1 MKIAVVTGGTKGIGR
16 QIVKDLLRR
25 QYRVYTNYSSDEDS
39 AQAAALEFTAISPHF
54 QIVKADQADNEA
66 FLEFIQLIKS
76 QETNVQCIVGN
87 GGMTIRKTPMEFTNA
102 DWETMMQ
109 VIVNAHF
116 YLVRDLRSLLTSDAR
131 IVFIGSMM
139 GILPHGTSLAYGVAK
154 SALHALG
161 QNLVKEFEGT
171 ETTVNVI
178 APGFV
183 NTDWQSSKPQVIKDS
198 ICDKTA
204 LHRFAE
210 PEEISSAVL
219 FCLDNSFV
227 NGSIIE
233 VNGGYCFK

>member
-87 GGMTIRKTPMEFTNA
+87 AGMTIRKTPMEFTNA

-139 GILPHGTSLAYGVAK
+139 GILPHGTSLAMVWLNQLYI
-154 SALHALG
+154 L
-161 QNLVKEFEGT
+161 
-171 ETTVNVI
+171 
-178 APGFV
+178 
-183 NTDWQSSKPQVIKDS
+183 
-198 ICDKTA
+198 
-204 LHRFAE
+204 
-210 PEEISSAVL
+210 
-219 FCLDNSFV
+219 
-227 NGSIIE
+227 
-233 VNGGYCFK
+233 

>member
-87 GGMTIRKTPMEFTNA
+87 AGMTIRKTPMEFTNA

-183 NTDWQSSKPQVIKDS
+183 NTDWQSSKPQVIKDN
-198 ICDKTA
+198 ICRKTA
-204 LHRFAE
+204 LHRFASS
-210 PEEISSAVL
+210 EEITSAVL
-219 FCLDNSFV
+219 FCLDNPFV

-233 VNGGYCFK
+233 VNGGYCYK

>member
-87 GGMTIRKTPMEFTNA
+87 AGMTIRKTPMEFTNA

>member
-1 MKIAVVTGGTKGIGR
+1 MKIAVVTGGTKGIGL

-87 GGMTIRKTPMEFTNA
+87 AGMTIRKTPMEFTNA

-183 NTDWQSSKPQVIKDS
+183 NTDWQSSKPQVIKDN
-198 ICDKTA
+198 ICRKTA
-204 LHRFAE
+204 LHRFAT
-210 PEEISSAVL
+210 PEEIASAVS
-219 FCLDNSFV
+219 FCLDNPFV

>member
-54 QIVKADQADNEA
+54 QIVKADQADNAA
-66 FLEFIQLIKS
+66 FADFIQLIKS
-76 QETNVQCIVGN
+76 QETAVQCIVGN
-87 GGMTIRKTPMEFTNA
+87 AGMTIRKTPMEFTNA

-183 NTDWQSSKPQVIKDS
+183 NTDWQSSKPQVIKDN
-198 ICDKTA
+198 ICRKTA
-204 LHRFAE
+204 LHRFATS
-210 PEEISSAVL
+210 EEITSAVL
-219 FCLDNSFV
+219 FCLDNPFV

>member
-87 GGMTIRKTPMEFTNA
+87 AGMTIRKTPMEFTNA

-183 NTDWQSSKPQVIKDS
+183 NTDWQNGKSQDIKDS
-198 ICDKTA
+198 ICNKTA
-204 LHRFAE
+204 LHRFAT
-210 PEEISSAVL
+210 PEEIASAVS
-219 FCLDNSFV
+219 FCLDNPFV

>member
-87 GGMTIRKTPMEFTNA
+87 AGMTIRKTPMEFTNA

-183 NTDWQSSKPQVIKDS
+183 NTDWQSSKPQVIKDN
-198 ICDKTA
+198 ICRKTA
-204 LHRFAE
+204 LHRFATSK
-210 PEEISSAVL
+210 EITSAVL
-219 FCLDNSFV
+219 FCLDNPFV

>member
-25 QYRVYTNYSSDEDS
+25 QFRVYTNYSSDEDS

-87 GGMTIRKTPMEFTNA
+87 AGMTIRKTPMEFTNA

-183 NTDWQSSKPQVIKDS
+183 NTDWQSSKPQVIKDN
-198 ICDKTA
+198 ICRKTA
-204 LHRFAE
+204 LHRFAT
-210 PEEISSAVL
+210 PEEIASAVS
-219 FCLDNSFV
+219 FCLDNPFV

>member
-1 MKIAVVTGGTKGIGR
+1 MKIAVVTGGTKGIGL

-87 GGMTIRKTPMEFTNA
+87 AGMTIRKTPMEFTNA

-183 NTDWQSSKPQVIKDS
+183 NTDWQSSKPQVIKDN
-198 ICDKTA
+198 ICRKTA
-204 LHRFAE
+204 LHRFATSK
-210 PEEISSAVL
+210 EIASAVL
-219 FCLDNSFV
+219 FCLDNPFV

>member
-87 GGMTIRKTPMEFTNA
+87 AGMTIRKTSMEFTNA

-171 ETTVNVI
+171 STTVNVI

-183 NTDWQSSKPQVIKDS
+183 NTDWQNGKSQVIKDN
-198 ICDKTA
+198 ICNKTA
-204 LHRFAE
+204 LHRFAT
-210 PEEISSAVL
+210 PEEIASAVS
-219 FCLDNSFV
+219 FCLDNPFV

>member
-16 QIVKDLLRR
+16 QVVKDLLARDF
-25 QYRVYTNYSSDEDS
+25 RVYTNYASDDVS
-39 AQAAALEFTAISPHF
+39 AREAAREFEAISSHF

-87 GGMTIRKTPMEFTNA
+87 AGMTIRKTPMEFTNA

-183 NTDWQSSKPQVIKDS
+183 NTDWQSSKPQVIKDN
-198 ICDKTA
+198 ICRKTA
-204 LHRFAE
+204 LHRFATS
-210 PEEISSAVL
+210 EEITSAVL
-219 FCLDNSFV
+219 FCLDNPFV

>member
-1 MKIAVVTGGTKGIGR
+1 MKIAVVTGGTKGIGL
-16 QIVKDLLRR
+16 QIVKDLLQR
-25 QYRVYTNYSSDEDS
+25 QYRVYTNYSSDEEA
-39 AQAAALEFTAISPHF
+39 AQAAALEFATVSSHF
-54 QIVKADQADNEA
+54 QIVKADQADNAA
-66 FLEFIQLIKS
+66 FADFIQLIKS
-76 QETNVQCIVGN
+76 QETAVQCIIGN
-87 GGMTIRKTPMEFTNA
+87 AGMTIRKAPMEFTNA

-116 YLVRDLRSLLTSDAR
+116 YLVRDLRSILTPDAR

-154 SALHALG
+154 SALHSLA

-171 ETTVNVI
+171 STTVNVI

-183 NTDWQSSKPQVIKDS
+183 NTDWQSAKPQVIKDN
-198 ICDKTA
+198 ICNKTA
-204 LHRFAE
+204 LHRFAT
-210 PEEISSAVL
+210 PEEIASAVS
-219 FCLDNSFV
+219 FCLDNPFV

>member
-1 MKIAVVTGGTKGIGR
+1 MKIAVVTGGTKGIGL

-25 QYRVYTNYSSDEDS
+25 QFRVYTNYSSDEDS

-87 GGMTIRKTPMEFTNA
+87 AGMTIRKTPMEFTNA

-183 NTDWQSSKPQVIKDS
+183 NTDWQSSKPQVIKDN
-198 ICDKTA
+198 ICRKTA
-204 LHRFAE
+204 LHRFATSK
-210 PEEISSAVL
+210 EIASAVL
-219 FCLDNSFV
+219 FCLDNPFV

>member
-1 MKIAVVTGGTKGIGR
+1 MKIAVVTGGTKGIGL

-87 GGMTIRKTPMEFTNA
+87 AGMTIRKTPMEFTNA

-183 NTDWQSSKPQVIKDS
+183 NTDWQSSKPQVIKDN
-198 ICDKTA
+198 ICRKTA
-204 LHRFAE
+204 LHRLATS
-210 PEEISSAVL
+210 EEITSAVL
-219 FCLDNSFV
+219 FCLDNPFV

>member
-87 GGMTIRKTPMEFTNA
+87 AGMTIRKTPMEFTNA

-171 ETTVNVI
+171 TTTVNVI

-183 NTDWQSSKPQVIKDS
+183 NTDWQSQKSQMIKDN
-198 ICDKTA
+198 ICNKTA
-204 LHRFAE
+204 LHRFATS
-210 PEEISSAVL
+210 EEITSAVL
-219 FCLDNSFV
+219 FCLDNPFV

>member
-87 GGMTIRKTPMEFTNA
+87 AGMTIRKTPMEFTNA

-183 NTDWQSSKPQVIKDS
+183 NTDWQSSKPQVIKDN
-198 ICDKTA
+198 ICRKTA
-204 LHRFAE
+204 LHRFATS
-210 PEEISSAVL
+210 EEITSAGL
-219 FCLDNSFV
+219 FCLDNPFV

>member
-1 MKIAVVTGGTKGIGR
+1 MKIAVVTGGTKGIGL

-87 GGMTIRKTPMEFTNA
+87 AGMTIRKTPMEFTNA

-183 NTDWQSSKPQVIKDS
+183 NTDWQSSKPQVIKDN
-198 ICDKTA
+198 ICRKTA
-204 LHRFAE
+204 LHRFATS
-210 PEEISSAVL
+210 EEITSAVL
-219 FCLDNSFV
+219 FCLDNPFV

>member
-87 GGMTIRKTPMEFTNA
+87 AGMTIRKTPMEFTNA

-183 NTDWQSSKPQVIKDS
+183 NTDWQSSKPQVIKDN
-198 ICDKTA
+198 ICRKTA
-204 LHRFAE
+204 LHRFAT
-210 PEEISSAVL
+210 PEEIASAVS
-219 FCLDNSFV
+219 FCLDNPFV

>member
-25 QYRVYTNYSSDEDS
+25 QFRVYTNYSSDEDS

-87 GGMTIRKTPMEFTNA
+87 AGMTIRKTPMEFTNA

>member
-87 GGMTIRKTPMEFTNA
+87 AGMTIRKTPMEFTNA

-183 NTDWQSSKPQVIKDS
+183 NTDWQSSKPQVIKDN
-198 ICDKTA
+198 ICRKTA
-204 LHRFAE
+204 LHRFATS
-210 PEEISSAVL
+210 EEITSAVL
-219 FCLDNSFV
+219 FCLDNPFV

>member
-87 GGMTIRKTPMEFTNA
+87 AGMTIRKTPMEFTNA

-171 ETTVNVI
+171 TTTVNVI

-183 NTDWQSSKPQVIKDS
+183 NTDWQSQKSQMIKDN
-198 ICDKTA
+198 ICNKTA
-204 LHRFAE
+204 LHRFAT
-210 PEEISSAVL
+210 PEEITSAVA
-219 FCLDNSFV
+219 FCLDNPFV

>member
-1 MKIAVVTGGTKGIGR
+1 MKVAVVTGGTKGIGL
-16 QIVKDLLRR
+16 QIVKDLLHR
-25 QYRVYTNYSSDEDS
+25 QYRVYTNYSSDEE
-39 AQAAALEFTAISPHF
+39 AARAAALEFATISPNF
-54 QIVKADQADNEA
+54 QIVKADQADNAA
-66 FLEFIQLIKS
+66 FLKFTQLIKS
-76 QETNVQCIVGN
+76 QETAVQCIVGN
-87 GGMTIRKTPMEFTNA
+87 AGMTIRKAPMEFTNA

-116 YLVRDLRSLLTSDAR
+116 YLVRDLRSILTPDTR

-154 SALHALG
+154 SALHALA

-171 ETTVNVI
+171 NTTVNVI

-183 NTDWQSSKPQVIKDS
+183 NTDWQNGKSQFIKES

-204 LHRFAE
+204 LHRFATA
-210 PEEISSAVL
+210 EEIASAVS
-219 FCLDNSFV
+219 FCLDNPFV

>member
-87 GGMTIRKTPMEFTNA
+87 AGMTIRKTPMEFTNA

-154 SALHALG
+154 SALHSLA

-171 ETTVNVI
+171 TTTVNVI

-183 NTDWQSSKPQVIKDS
+183 NTDWQSQKPQMIKDN
-198 ICDKTA
+198 ICNKTA
-204 LHRFAE
+204 LHRLAT
-210 PEEISSAVL
+210 PEEITPAVA
-219 FCLDNSFV
+219 FCLDNPFV